1 MEYSILSRYLSML
14 CIYDVRYLAKYLAY
28 TLRKRE
34 GAQEMEQQ
42 TMQRGDRNSIDIS
55 LASNAFAIILRE

>member
-14 CIYDVRYLAKYLAY
+14 CIYDVRYLAKYVQY
-28 TLRKRE
+28 TLRRERVRKRWK
-34 GAQEMEQQ
+34 QQ
-42 TMQRGDRNSIDIS
+42 TVQWGDRNVIDTS